1 MIEDNV
7 DIPCAIVVA
16 LFAIDAQLLVVD
28 VVGLVTRYAGGGDI
42 RVGSAGCVAIFALG
56 RLVFASQDKA
66 GLLCVIECGGRPIV
80 RAVALLAHDSERAF
94 VIVVF
99 LMTGQAVH
107 LESDLGRRLDVAIFA
122 ARIDMLAEKRKFRLG
137 VIELRDIPIVH
148 RMARRAVL
156 AQPGFV
162 HILVAVA

>member
-1 MIEDNV
+1 M
-7 DIPCAIVVA
+7 
-16 LFAIDAQLLVVD
+16 
-28 VVGLVTRYAGGGDI
+28 
-42 RVGSAGCVAIFALG
+42 AIFALG
-56 RLVFASQDKA
+56 RLVFARQNKA
-66 GLLCVIECGGRPIV
+66 GLFGVIECGRRPIV
-80 RAVALLAHDSERAF
+80 RAVALLARDSERAF

-122 ARIDMLAEKRKFRLG
+122 ARIDMLAEKRKFCLG